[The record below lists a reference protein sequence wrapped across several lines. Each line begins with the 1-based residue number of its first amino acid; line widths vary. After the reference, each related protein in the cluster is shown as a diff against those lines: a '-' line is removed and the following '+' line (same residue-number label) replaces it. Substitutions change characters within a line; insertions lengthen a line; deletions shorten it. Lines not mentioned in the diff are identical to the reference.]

1 MKTLVLRMSPLLGA
15 LVLLIAANNRAVVS
29 AAPGTNADEDK
40 VWQLEHSYWEYVKA
54 LDVSGYESLWHDDFV
69 GWPSTE
75 AMPLRKDHIADWLEE
90 DRAKQ
95 KMLQCYKLEP
105 AGTTVVDNVA
115 VVHYHL
121 TERWAEKSGK
131 SEPPRTI
138 KVTHTWLRIKDSWQ
152 IVGGMAAVVKTE
164 PACD

>member
-1 MKTLVLRMSPLLGA
+1 MQNLVTRMSALLVA
-15 LVLLIAANNRAVVS
+15 SVLLIAANNRAVVS
-29 AAPGTNADEDK
+29 ATSGAKADEDK

-54 LDVSGYESLWHDDFV
+54 LDVSGYKILWHDDFV

-75 AMPLRKDHIADWLEE
+75 PMPLRKDHIADWLED
-90 DRAKQ
+90 DRANQ
-95 KMLQCYKLEP
+95 NTLQCYKLEP

-121 TERWAEKSGK
+121 TERWADKSGK
-131 SEPPRTI
+131 SKPPRTI
-138 KVTHTWLRIKDSWQ
+138 KVTHTWLRSKDGWQ

>member
-1 MKTLVLRMSPLLGA
+1 
-15 LVLLIAANNRAVVS
+15 
-29 AAPGTNADEDK
+29 
-40 VWQLEHSYWEYVKA
+40 
-54 LDVSGYESLWHDDFV
+54 
-69 GWPSTE
+69 
-75 AMPLRKDHIADWLEE
+75 MPLRKDHIADWLEE

-95 KMLQCYKLEP
+95 NTLQCYKLEP

-115 VVHYHL
+115 VAHYHL
-121 TERWAEKSGK
+121 TERWADKSGK

>member
-1 MKTLVLRMSPLLGA
+1 MG
-15 LVLLIAANNRAVVS
+15 
-29 AAPGTNADEDK
+29 
-40 VWQLEHSYWEYVKA
+40 
-54 LDVSGYESLWHDDFV
+54 FV

-75 AMPLRKDHIADWLEE
+75 LMPLRKDHIADWLSSDIAEQNTL
-90 DRAKQ
+90 K
-95 KMLQCYKLEP
+95 CYKLEP
-105 AGTTVVDNVA
+105 AAITVVDNVA

-121 TERWAEKSGK
+121 TERWADKSGK

-138 KVTHTWLRIKDSWQ
+138 KVTHTWLRIKDGWQ

>member
-1 MKTLVLRMSPLLGA
+1 MKGLATRMSALLVA
-15 LVLLIAANNRAVVS
+15 SVLLMAASNRAVVS
-29 AAPGTNADEDK
+29 AAPGAKADEDK

-54 LDVSGYESLWHDDFV
+54 LDVAGYRSLWHEDFV

-75 AMPLRKDHIADWLEE
+75 PMPLRKDHIADWLSSDIAEQNTL
-90 DRAKQ
+90 K
-95 KMLQCYKLEP
+95 CYKLEP
-105 AGTTVVDNVA
+105 AAITVVDNVA

-121 TERWAEKSGK
+121 TERWADKSGK

-138 KVTHTWLRIKDSWQ
+138 KVTHTWLRTKDSWQ

-164 PACD
+164 AACD

>member
-1 MKTLVLRMSPLLGA
+1 MKNLVPGMSALLVA
-15 LVLLIAANNRAVVS
+15 SVLLIAANDRAVVS
-29 AAPGTNADEDK
+29 AAPGTKADEDK

-54 LDVSGYESLWHDDFV
+54 LDVNGYKSLWHDDFV
-69 GWPSTE
+69 GWPST
-75 AMPLRKDHIADWLEE
+75 APTPVRKDHIADWLEE

-95 KMLQCYKLEP
+95 NTLQCYKLEP

-121 TERWAEKSGK
+121 TEHWAEKSGK

-152 IVGGMAAVVKTE
+152 IVGGMAAVVKSA